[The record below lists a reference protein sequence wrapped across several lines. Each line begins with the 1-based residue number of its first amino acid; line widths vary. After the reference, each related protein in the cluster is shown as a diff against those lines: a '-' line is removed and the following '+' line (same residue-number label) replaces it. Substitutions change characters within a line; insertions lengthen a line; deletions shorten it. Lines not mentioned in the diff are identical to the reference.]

1 MIPSLQDIGSF
12 IKSDLAKYAQTN
24 HNIKLTIKYL
34 DPMYAIRTVKANC
47 DDTVLCSRLGTVAV
61 HGIMSGYTDFS
72 VGLVRDEPVMIPIDI
87 LVEAGSKKMKRKDY
101 EWQRLISST
110 GQWNF
115 LSQENFPKVIAQEKE
130 EDLKRKE

>member
-1 MIPSLQDIGSF
+1 M
-12 IKSDLAKYAQTN
+12 
-24 HNIKLTIKYL
+24 
-34 DPMYAIRTVKANC
+34 KANC
-47 DDTVLCSRLGTVAV
+47 DDTVLCSRLGYVSV
-61 HGIMSGYTDFS
+61 HGIMAGYTDFS

-115 LSQENFPKVIAQEKE
+115 LSQDNYAKVIAQEKE
-130 EDLKRKE
+130 EDLKRKELLLRIKYKAQQKISRPKRLDSFSENHHD